1 MFHKK
6 FKSLNTFNLLIT
18 EKVLLHGKNHQ
29 ENKPNNQNEKE
40 YSLDTNALQ
49 ERFRFSHFEI
59 EIVEN

>member
-6 FKSLNTFNLLIT
+6 YKSLNTFNLLIT
-18 EKVLLHGKNHQ
+18 EKVLLHWKNNQ

-49 ERFRFSHFEI
+49 ERLSHFER